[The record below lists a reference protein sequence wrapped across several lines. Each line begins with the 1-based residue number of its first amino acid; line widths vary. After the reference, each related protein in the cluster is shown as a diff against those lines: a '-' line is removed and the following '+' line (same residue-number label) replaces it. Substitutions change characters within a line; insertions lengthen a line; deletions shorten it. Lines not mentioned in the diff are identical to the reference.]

1 MSLEGICMENE
12 AIKKHVLS
20 LWQKDQTLYELEEHG
35 HLPYLNLGRLYASK
49 GMLIHAVREL
59 EEALLISPHQPTCVA
74 ALQYINKL
82 LN

>member
-1 MSLEGICMENE
+1 MENE
-12 AIKKHVLS
+12 AIKKRVIS
-20 LWQKDQTLYELEEHG
+20 LWQKDQARHELEELG

-49 GMLIHAVREL
+49 GMLIHAVKEL
-59 EEALLISPHQPTCVA
+59 EEALLVSPHQPTCVA